1 MLDKLD
7 GRIAELVAG
16 KSVLLR
22 DAASAMAA
30 AALDGSINS
39 YYRSAKNG
47 LAGLAVEAHLDAL
60 ESISPFLTA
69 LFAMHERVRPFNRFL
84 RWELETFPL
93 DGDHWAAHA
102 LLPRLERIAA
112 RGAIGEQQRL
122 FRDVEAVARERSLGH
137 VVDGWEPD
145 VGFLRGS

>member
-1 MLDKLD
+1 
-7 GRIAELVAG
+7 
-16 KSVLLR
+16 
-22 DAASAMAA
+22 
-30 AALDGSINS
+30 
-39 YYRSAKNG
+39 
-47 LAGLAVEAHLDAL
+47 
-60 ESISPFLTA
+60 
-69 LFAMHERVRPFNRFL
+69 
-84 RWELETFPL
+84 
-93 DGDHWAAHA
+93 